1 MTEYD
6 RYEFTRKEWMTE
18 IFRAVCLTSGTGWLF
33 FGKIWGM
40 LLLLPACCLLIRD
53 RKKEKGLAKRAE
65 LRRDF
70 KEFASSF
77 TGSVQAGYTM
87 EQSILI
93 GLDDMKMLYPG
104 EERALIRELEW
115 MKGQME
121 LQIPGDVLFAD
132 LAVRSGLEEIRSFA
146 VVLEIGKRQG
156 GNLVQITRGAVEHIN
171 KKLQV
176 QMEVEETIA
185 GRKMEK
191 NMMLLMPFFMLFYL
205 RLTNASYMEV
215 LFTTAVGH
223 FLLAVCLLC
232 LWLSGIWA
240 RKITDI
246 SL

>member
-6 RYEFTRKEWMTE
+6 HYEFTKKEWITE
-18 IFRAVCLTSGTGWLF
+18 IFRALCLTSGTGWLF

-40 LLLLPACCLLIRD
+40 ILLLPASYLLIRN
-53 RKKEKGLAKRAE
+53 RKREKGTEKKAE

-70 KEFASSF
+70 KEFATSF
-77 TGSVQAGYTM
+77 AGSVQAGYTI
-87 EQSILI
+87 EQSISI
-93 GLDDMKMLYPG
+93 GLEDMKTLYPG
-104 EERALIRELEW
+104 EDRALIRELEW
-115 MKGQME
+115 MNRQME

-132 LAVRSGLEEIRSFA
+132 LASRSGLEEIRSFS
-146 VVLEIGKRQG
+146 VVLGIGKRQG

-191 NMMLLMPFFMLFYL
+191 NIMLLMPFFMLLYL

-215 LFTTAVGH
+215 LFTTAMGH
-223 FLLAVCLLC
+223 VLLAVCLLC
-232 LWLSGIWA
+232 LWLSAVWA